1 MVAAFERI
9 SKPGRRAARLFA
21 VSAAIG
27 AAMLAGTG
35 AAPTPTTAAGAAV
48 LAATDAASSSSA
60 LAGAYHVYSCRTP
73 SGESA
78 PADGWSGSAIGPE
91 SIDQDTCSQP
101 GGALIAGLRAGFA
114 RTANSDSAKWAFEAP
129 AGETI
134 AAATLWRAGDTDG
147 GSELYGT
154 YQFWLAGPTETTIF
168 EECMSVVG
176 CAAKGEVG
184 QPLSPENRTT
194 VPASSLASH
203 LYATASCGGLSPYNC
218 PSGSGDPNG
227 YAAVVYLYA
236 ADLTLEQST
245 PPTASN
251 VSGELASAPTVSGTS
266 DVAFS
271 ASDPGSGVY
280 EAVFSVDGKVVQS
293 TVLNENGGR
302 CRNVGQTSDGLAAF
316 LYVQP
321 CAASVSADVGFD
333 TAAVSNGQHHLV
345 VSVIDAAGN
354 AATVLDRTVSVDNP
368 LPPGGPNG
376 TNASATAALAV
387 RWGATRSERLVSRYG
402 HVETILGRLTGTDGV
417 PIVAAQVNVLSRAEY
432 AGAQT
437 AAMTSVH
444 TDSNGRFTLRLPA
457 GTPSRALSF
466 EYSARFDSPP
476 AVTKTLTLAVR
487 AGVSLRI
494 APRTAHIGST
504 IHFSGRLR
512 GGPIPKGGKL
522 LVLEARSTG
531 GAWLEFNVIRSSAR
545 GRFHASY
552 RFKFAGPAKYQFRAL
567 CEAEADYPY
576 ATGASHVVGV
586 LER

>member
-1 MVAAFERI
+1 MVAVFERI
-9 SKPGRRAARLFA
+9 SKPGRRVARLLA
-21 VSAAIG
+21 VSTATG
-27 AAMLAGTG
+27 AVLFVATG
-35 AAPTPTTAAGAAV
+35 AAP
-48 LAATDAASSSSA
+48 SSSA
-60 LAGAYHVYSCRTP
+60 LAGEYHVYSCRTP

-78 PADGWSGSAIGPE
+78 PADGWSGSAVGPE
-91 SIDQDTCSQP
+91 SLDQDTCSQP

-114 RTANSDSAKWAFEAP
+114 RTANSDSATWAFESP
-129 AGETI
+129 AGEQI
-134 AAATLWRAGDTDG
+134 AAATLWRAGDAEGGAAISAFYGFWFAGPNNVNEPGTAFGQCVG
-147 GSELYGT
+147 GSTCPAELGT
-154 YQFWLAGPTETTIF
+154 
-168 EECMSVVG
+168 MS
-176 CAAKGEVG
+176 
-184 QPLSPENRTT
+184 QPLAPENRLV
-194 VPASSLASH
+194 VPASNLGRR
-203 LYATASCGGLSPYNC
+203 LFVNASCTGA
-218 PSGSGDPNG
+218 SGFKCNEGEADPNG

-271 ASDPGSGVY
+271 AADAGSGVY

-302 CRNVGQTSDGLAAF
+302 CKNVGQTSDGLAAF

-321 CAASVSADVGFD
+321 CPASVSADVGFD

-354 AATVLDRTVSVDNP
+354 AATVLDRNVTVDNP

-376 TNASATAALAV
+376 ANASSQAALSV
-387 RWGATRSERLVSRYG
+387 RWTATQRVRLVSRYG
-402 HVETILGRLTGTDGV
+402 HAETILGRLTAADGV
-417 PIVAAQVNVLSRAEY
+417 PIVAAQVNVLSRADY

-437 AAMTSVH
+437 AATASVR
-444 TDSNGRFTLRLPA
+444 TDSDGRFALRLPA
-457 GTPSRALSF
+457 SSASRTLSF
-466 EYSARFDSPP
+466 EYSAQFGSP
-476 AVTKTLTLAVR
+476 AVVTKTLTLSVH
-487 AGVSLRI
+487 AGVNLTI
-494 APRTAHIGST
+494 APRTAHIGSS
-504 IHFSGRLR
+504 IYFSGRLP
-512 GGPIPKGGKL
+512 GGPVPKGGKL
-522 LVLEARSTG
+522 VVLEARSPG

-576 ATGASHVVGV
+576 ATGASNVVGV
-586 LER
+586 FER

>member
-1 MVAAFERI
+1 MVAVFERI
-9 SKPGRRAARLFA
+9 SKPGGRVGRFLA
-21 VSAAIG
+21 VASA
-27 AAMLAGTG
+27 T
-35 AAPTPTTAAGAAV
+35 GAAV
-48 LAATDAASSSSA
+48 LVVAGAATSSSA
-60 LAGAYHVYSCRTP
+60 LAGEYHLYSCRTP

-78 PADGWSGSAIGPE
+78 PADGWSGSATGPE
-91 SIDQDTCSQP
+91 SLDQDTCSQP

-114 RTANSDSAKWAFEAP
+114 RTANSDSARWAFESP
-129 AGETI
+129 AGEKL

-154 YQFWLAGPTETTIF
+154 YQFWLAGSGETTIF
-168 EECMSVVG
+168 EECMSVLG
-176 CAAKGEVG
+176 CSAKGKVG
-184 QPLSPENRTT
+184 QPLSPENRAT
-194 VPASSLASH
+194 VPGSNLGSH
-203 LYATASCGGLSPYNC
+203 LYATASCGGVSPYNC
-218 PSGSGDPNG
+218 PSGGGDPNG

-251 VSGELASAPTVSGTS
+251 VSGELASAPAVSGTS
-266 DVAFS
+266 DVVFS

-293 TVLNENGGR
+293 TVLNENAGR

-321 CAASVSADVGFD
+321 CPASVSADVGFD
-333 TAAVSNGQHHLV
+333 TTAVSNGQHHVV
-345 VSVIDAAGN
+345 VSVTDAAGN
-354 AATVLDRTVSVDNP
+354 AATVLDRDVTVDNP
-368 LPPGGPNG
+368 PPPGGPNG
-376 TNASATAALAV
+376 TNASSQAALSV
-387 RWGATRSERLVSRYG
+387 RWAGTDSERLVSRYG
-402 HVETILGRLTGTDGV
+402 HAETILGRLVGTDGV
-417 PIVAAQVNVLSRAEY
+417 PIVAAHVNVLSRPEY

-437 AAMTSVH
+437 AAMTSVR

-457 GTPSRALSF
+457 RAPSRTLSF
-466 EYSARFDSPP
+466 EYSDELGSPP
-476 AVTKTLTLAVR
+476 VVTKTLTVAVR
-487 AGVSLRI
+487 AAVGLSI
-494 APRTAHIGST
+494 APRTARIGST

-522 LVLEARSTG
+522 VVLEARSPG
-531 GAWLEFNVIRSSAR
+531 GAWLEFNVIRSGAS

-576 ATGASHVVGV
+576 ATGASHVVTIF
-586 LER
+586 ER